1 MAGARRD
8 PFKNYSFLVEIDGIA
23 SSAFKSVSGLAAEA
37 EVIEYREGSDPVS
50 SSRKLPG
57 RVRYPNV
64 RLSRGLTTSR
74 DLWDWWETVVNGTV
88 ERRNVA
94 ITLLDDSRNAGA
106 ALAPARRVGCEVR
119 GARARRVEE
128 RGRDRDHRARPRAAR
143 ARHLA
148 HGRRRPATP
157 S

>member
-37 EVIEYREGSDPVS
+37 EVIEYRQGSDPVS

-94 ITLLDDSRNAGA
+94 ITLLDDSRTPVLRWLLRDAWVA
-106 ALAPARRVGCEVR
+106 KFEAPELDASANEV
-119 GARARRVEE
+119 AIETLE
-128 RGRDRDHRARPRAAR
+128 
-143 ARHLA
+143 LA
-148 HGRRRPATP
+148 HERLELDT
-157 S
+157 

>member
-1 MAGARRD
+1 MPARRD

-74 DLWDWWETVVNGTV
+74 DLWDWWQTVVDGTV

-94 ITLLDDSRNAGA
+94 ITLLDDSRTPVLRWLLREAWVAKFEGPEFDASKN
-106 ALAPARRVGCEVR
+106 EV
-119 GARARRVEE
+119 AIETIE
-128 RGRDRDHRARPRAAR
+128 
-143 ARHLA
+143 LA
-148 HGRRRPATP
+148 HERLELDT
-157 S
+157 

>member
-8 PFKNYSFLVEIDGIA
+8 PFKNYSFLVEIDRIP

-37 EVIEYREGSDPVS
+37 EVIEYREGSDPIS

-94 ITLLDDSRNAGA
+94 ITLLDDSRTPVLRWLLRDAWVA
-106 ALAPARRVGCEVR
+106 KFDAPELDASANEV
-119 GARARRVEE
+119 AIETLE
-128 RGRDRDHRARPRAAR
+128 
-143 ARHLA
+143 LA
-148 HGRRRPATP
+148 HERLELDT
-157 S
+157 

>member
-8 PFKNYSFLVEIDGIA
+8 PFKNYSFLVEIDGIP

-37 EVIEYREGSDPVS
+37 EVIEYREGSDPLS

-64 RLSRGLTTSR
+64 RLSRGLATSR
-74 DLWDWWETVVNGTV
+74 ELWDWWETVVNGTV

-94 ITLLDDSRNAGA
+94 ITLLDDSRTPVLRWLLREAWVA
-106 ALAPARRVGCEVR
+106 KFEAPEFDASKNEV
-119 GARARRVEE
+119 AIETIE
-128 RGRDRDHRARPRAAR
+128 
-143 ARHLA
+143 LA
-148 HGRRRPATP
+148 HERLDLDT
-157 S
+157 